1 MSPRR
6 WWWTSGAAAGVVSL
20 EDLFEEIVGD
30 LRVEDEEPQKAVIP
44 LGEGRYRVLGE
55 IAIRDWNELL
65 GGQVIAN
72 EFETLGGYVLALLGR
87 LPRAGD
93 RVELAAGLFGEV
105 AEVRGRRVHTVDLYL
120 EDFEERRA

>member
-1 MSPRR
+1 M
-6 WWWTSGAAAGVVSL
+6 VSL